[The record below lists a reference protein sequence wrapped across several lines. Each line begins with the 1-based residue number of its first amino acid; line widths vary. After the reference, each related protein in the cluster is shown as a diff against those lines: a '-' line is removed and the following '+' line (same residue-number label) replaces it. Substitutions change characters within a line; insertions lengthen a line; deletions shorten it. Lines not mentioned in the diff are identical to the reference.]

1 MRSLVSAWLE
11 DVAAADGARRSSPWA
26 WLWRFLPWLRRQAQ
40 PSPGLLLSSS
50 SPSATSGGNGRGV
63 DASASTPPAAAH
75 PTQLL
80 RSLFFAAAVGGGE
93 DAATTARRLP
103 FLVTQDNS
111 HATAVL
117 AALRRAL
124 ASGRDEATK
133 QSGSLWQGFLAAV
146 LSLNPL
152 R

>member
-11 DVAAADGARRSSPWA
+11 DVSASSGPRRSPPWA
-26 WLWRFLPWLRRQAQ
+26 WLGRFFPWLRRQAP
-40 PSPGLLLSSS
+40 PSPDLVLSSS
-50 SPSATSGGNGRGV
+50 SSSAGSGGGG
-63 DASASTPPAAAH
+63 AAETAPAAVH

-124 ASGRDEATK
+124 ASGRDEASK
-133 QSGSLWQGFLAAV
+133 QSGSLWQCFLAAV

>member
-11 DVAAADGARRSSPWA
+11 DVAATDGTARRGPRWA
-26 WLWRFLPWLRRQAQ
+26 WLWRWLPWLRRSPASA
-40 PSPGLLLSSS
+40 PSSAGLLSPS
-50 SPSATSGGNGRGV
+50 SPSARGGEATT
-63 DASASTPPAAAH
+63 DAPAAAPPPH

-80 RSLFFAAAVGGGE
+80 RSLFFAAAVGGGD
-93 DAATTARRLP
+93 DAANNAMRLP
-103 FLVTQDNS
+103 FLVAQDNS

-124 ASGRDEATK
+124 GSGRDEAAK
-133 QSGSLWQGFLAAV
+133 PGGSLWQGLLAAV